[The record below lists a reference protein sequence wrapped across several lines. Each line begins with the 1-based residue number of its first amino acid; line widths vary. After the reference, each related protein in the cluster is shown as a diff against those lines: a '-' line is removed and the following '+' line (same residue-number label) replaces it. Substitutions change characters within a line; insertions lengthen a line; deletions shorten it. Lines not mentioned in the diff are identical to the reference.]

1 MKALAVGILA
11 LAVGIGTL
19 SLAAPRAAAESLELE
34 PVIGGAPMRCHD
46 YRGVVVRTLK
56 TTQLGDVGR
65 ASIIARMP
73 IIFLDRDRLGT
84 LPGKMQIF
92 FFMHECAH
100 HVLGHVIRPTLESE
114 READCWSANYGRWAG
129 LFSRRD
135 VEAFGPHLA
144 NSHGSR
150 FGHLPGP
157 ERHAFILTCFDK
169 PESEPTMT
177 VLAR

>member
-1 MKALAVGILA
+1 MREAAVGILA
-11 LAVGIGTL
+11 LALAVGT
-19 SLAAPRAAAESLELE
+19 PRAEAESLELE
-34 PVIGGAPMRCHD
+34 PVIGGVPMRCYD
-46 YRGVVVRTLK
+46 YRGALVRTLR
-56 TTQLGDVGR
+56 TTQLGDLGR

-73 IIFLDRDRLGT
+73 VISLDRDRLDT
-84 LPGKMQIF
+84 LPGKLQFF

-100 HVLGHVIRPTLESE
+100 HVLGHVVRPTLESE
-114 READCWSANYGRWAG
+114 READCWSANYGRWTG

-135 VEAFGPHLA
+135 VEAFAPHLVR
-144 NSHGSR
+144 SYGSR

-157 ERHAFILTCFDK
+157 ERHIYILGCFDK